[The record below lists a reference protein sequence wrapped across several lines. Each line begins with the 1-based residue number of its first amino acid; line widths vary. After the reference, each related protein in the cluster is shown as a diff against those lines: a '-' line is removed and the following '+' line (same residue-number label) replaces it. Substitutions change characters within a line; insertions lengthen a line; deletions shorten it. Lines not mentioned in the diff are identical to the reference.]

1 MASRYQNIK
10 RLQTQ
15 EGRKFITNPI
25 YPDIPASGQDTYLIT
40 RAGDRFDKLAQE
52 FYNDSS
58 LWYIIASV
66 NPEAFSGGLIPKI
79 GVQIRVPANQN
90 RVLDTFETFNQNR

>member
-1 MASRYQNIK
+1 MSNRYQNIK

-15 EGRKFITNPI
+15 EGRRFISNPI
-25 YPDIPASGQDTYLIT
+25 YPDIAPSGQDIYLIT

-58 LWYIIASV
+58 LWYIIAST

-90 RVLDTFETFNQNR
+90 RILDAFQTFNEDR

>member
-1 MASRYQNIK
+1 MANRYQNIK
-10 RLQTQ
+10 RLQTK
-15 EGRKFITNPI
+15 EGRRFITNPI
-25 YPDIPASGQDTYLIT
+25 YPDIPPSGQDIYLIT

-66 NPEAFSGGLIPKI
+66 NPEAFSGGLIPQI
-79 GVQIRVPANQN
+79 GVQIRVPANQT
-90 RVLDTFETFNQNR
+90 RILSTFQTFNETR